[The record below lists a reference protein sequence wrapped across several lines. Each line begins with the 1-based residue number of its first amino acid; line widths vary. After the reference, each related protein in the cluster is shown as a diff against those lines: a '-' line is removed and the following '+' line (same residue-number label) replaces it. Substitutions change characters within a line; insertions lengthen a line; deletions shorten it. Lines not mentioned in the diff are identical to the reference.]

1 MINTVYQQEP
11 SPTKLAR
18 QGSNLPVFENDL
30 WNSLVFY
37 ATFFTFSHERDR
49 DRRGRGSQGDVGLEG
64 MANHL
69 DSEKISLVGSD
80 IKWVLPGVP
89 WTTSWSSFN
98 SFFLSI
104 SVSKF
109 IFTSK
114 VTHPLFFWL
123 VLMVYFSPNS
133 GKRNLQRNYFNR
145 SSNFAFELL

>member
-1 MINTVYQQEP
+1 
-11 SPTKLAR
+11 
-18 QGSNLPVFENDL
+18 
-30 WNSLVFY
+30 
-37 ATFFTFSHERDR
+37 
-49 DRRGRGSQGDVGLEG
+49 
-64 MANHL
+64 
-69 DSEKISLVGSD
+69 
-80 IKWVLPGVP
+80 VP

-109 IFTSK
+109 MFTSK